1 MQELTAYAHSIAD
14 AFKLEYQHVR
24 NTLTLLA
31 EGATIPFVARYRKEM
46 TGSMN
51 EEIIEAVQKRF
62 MQLLQLDKRREVIIE
77 SIREQEKL
85 TPELLATLEA
95 AENMQQLEDI
105 YLPYKP
111 KRRTR
116 ASIAREK
123 GLEPLSTSIMKQN
136 EADLMKKATAFVDP
150 AKGIESIEDSLAGAR
165 DIIAETVSEER
176 ENREK
181 LRTIFQQSAEVA
193 SSVVPEKQADAQKYR
208 QYFDWKEPLSKTPSH
223 RLLALFRAEN
233 EGMLRLKVSVD
244 NEYAIEVLKRRHIRS
259 NGQAAEQIQL
269 AVADAWKRLIAPS
282 LENEIRS
289 EYKEKADEK
298 AIQVFSDNLRQLLMA
313 PPLGRKRIL
322 AIDPGFRTGCKVV
335 LLDEFGNLMHNETI
349 YPHPPNHEVK
359 QSVQKLKSLVNAYK
373 VEVIAIGNGT
383 AGRETEDLIRSI
395 RFDRK
400 LISIMVNESGA
411 SVYSASKVARDE
423 FPDYDITVRGA
434 VSIGRRLMDPL
445 AELVKIEPKSIGVGQ
460 YQHDVDQKAL
470 QQSLTRTVE
479 SCVNAVGVELNT
491 ASEQLLSYV
500 SGVGPQLAANI
511 IEYRKENNGFRSRE
525 ELNKVKRLGDKAF
538 EQCAGFLRIHNAEN
552 PLDASAV
559 HPESYSIVERMATD
573 LGCPVK
579 DLVGLSGLRKKIYPE
594 KFINENKGIE
604 TLNDILSELEK
615 PGRDPREKFEMF
627 EFAKDIRSI
636 HDLKAGMMLNGIITN
651 ITAFGAFVDIG
662 VHQDG
667 LVHISQ
673 LADRFVRDPN
683 EVVKISQQVK
693 VRVVEVD
700 LERNRISLSMKS
712 AEANTDVK

>member
-1 MQELTAYAHSIAD
+1 MQEITAYAHTIAD
-14 AFKLEYQHVR
+14 AFRLEYQHVR

-31 EGATIPFVARYRKEM
+31 EGATIPFIARYRKEM

-51 EEIIEAVQKRF
+51 EEVIEALQKRF
-62 MQLLQLDKRREVIIE
+62 LQLVQLDKRREAIIE

-85 TPELLATLEA
+85 TPELQAAIEA
-95 AENMQQLEDI
+95 AETMQQLEDI
-105 YLPYKP
+105 YLPFKP

-123 GLEPLSTSIMKQN
+123 GLEPLATSIIHQN
-136 EADLMKKATAFVDP
+136 EPDILLKAKSFINP
-150 AKGIESIEDSLAGAR
+150 EKGVETIEDALSGSR
-165 DIIAETVSEER
+165 DIIAEIISETR

-181 LRTIFQQSAEVA
+181 LRTLIHRTAEVV
-193 SSVVPEKQADAQKYR
+193 SSLVPEKQAEAQKYR
-208 QYFDWKEPLSKTPSH
+208 QYFDWKEPLAKAPSH

-233 EGMLRLKVSVD
+233 EGLLK
-244 NEYAIEVLKRRHIRS
+244 LKLAVNSDDAVQILKQRHIKR
-259 NGQAAEQIQL
+259 NGQTAEQLSL
-269 AVADAWKRLIAPS
+269 ACEDAWKRLLAPS
-282 LENEIRS
+282 LENEIRNQ
-289 EYKEKADEK
+289 YKEKADEK
-298 AIQVFSDNLRQLLMA
+298 AIQVFSENLRQLLMA

-359 QSVQKLKSLVNAYK
+359 QSVQKLKSLVNAYN

-445 AELVKIEPKSIGVGQ
+445 AELVKIDPKSIGVGQ

-470 QQSLTRTVE
+470 QESLARTVE
-479 SCVNAVGVELNT
+479 SCVNAVGVELNS

-500 SGVGPQLAANI
+500 SGVGPQMAANI
-511 IEYRKENNGFRSRE
+511 IAYRNENNGFRYRD
-525 ELNKVKRLGDKAF
+525 ELKNVKRLGEKAF

-559 HPESYSIVERMATD
+559 HPESYVIVERMAND
-573 LGCPVK
+573 LGCPVG
-579 DLVGLSGLRKKIYPE
+579 DLIGQQGLSSQIKPE
-594 KFINENKGIE
+594 KFTDAKRGME

-615 PGRDPREKFEMF
+615 PGRDPRDTFELF

-636 HDLKAGMMLNGIITN
+636 HDLKPDMVLNGIITN

-673 LADRFVRDPN
+673 LANRYVRDPN

-700 LERNRISLSMKS
+700 TERNRISLSMKR
-712 AEANTDVK
+712 ADTHTDTN

>member
-1 MQELTAYAHSIAD
+1 MQEITAYAHIIAG
-14 AFKLEYQHVR
+14 AFRLEYQHVR

-31 EGATIPFVARYRKEM
+31 EGATIPFIARYRKEM

-51 EEIIEAVQKRF
+51 EEVIEAVQKRF
-62 MQLLQLDKRREVIIE
+62 LQLIQLDKRREAIIV

-85 TPELLATLEA
+85 TPELQASIEA
-95 AENMQQLEDI
+95 AETIQQLEDI
-105 YLPYKP
+105 YLPFKP

-123 GLEPLSTSIMKQN
+123 GLEPLAKSILEQN
-136 EADLMKKATAFVDP
+136 EPDIRLKASSFINPD
-150 AKGIESIEDSLAGAR
+150 KGIETAEDALAGSR
-165 DIIAETVSEER
+165 DIIAEIISETR

-181 LRTIFQQSAEVA
+181 LRTLYQSTAEVV
-193 SSVVPEKQADAQKYR
+193 SSLVPEKQAEAQKYR
-208 QYFDWKEPLSKTPSH
+208 QYFDWKEPLAKAPSH
-223 RLLALFRAEN
+223 RLLALFRAEK
-233 EGMLRLKVSVD
+233 EGLLK
-244 NEYAIEVLKRRHIRS
+244 LKLAVHSDDAVQILKHRHIKP
-259 NGQAAEQIQL
+259 NGQAAEQLSL
-269 AVADAWKRLIAPS
+269 ACEDAWKRLLAPS
-282 LENEIRS
+282 MENEIRNQ
-289 EYKEKADEK
+289 YKEKADEK

-313 PPLGRKRIL
+313 PPLGRKRVL
-322 AIDPGFRTGCKVV
+322 AIDPGFRTGCKIV
-335 LLDEFGNLMHNETI
+335 LLDAFGSLLHNETI

-359 QSVQKLKSLVNAYK
+359 QSVQKLKNLVNTYN

-411 SVYSASKVARDE
+411 SVYSASKAARDE

-445 AELVKIEPKSIGVGQ
+445 AELVKIDPKSIGVGQ

-470 QQSLTRTVE
+470 QESLVRTVE
-479 SCVNAVGVELNT
+479 SCVNAVGVELNS

-500 SGVGPQLAANI
+500 SGLGPQMAANI
-511 IEYRKENNGFRSRE
+511 MAYRNENNGFRCRD
-525 ELNKVKRLGDKAF
+525 ELKKVKRLGDKAF

-559 HPESYSIVERMATD
+559 HPESYAIVERMAKD
-573 LGCPVK
+573 LGCPVAE
-579 DLVGLSGLRKKIYPE
+579 LIGQQGLRKRINPE
-594 KFINENKGIE
+594 KYIDADKGME
-604 TLNDILSELEK
+604 TVNDILSELEK
-615 PGRDPREKFEMF
+615 PGRDPRDTFELF

-636 HDLKAGMMLNGIITN
+636 HDLKPDMVLNGIITN

-673 LADRFVRDPN
+673 LANRYVRDPN
-683 EVVKISQQVK
+683 EVVKINQQVK

-700 LERNRISLSMKS
+700 TERNRISLSMKT
-712 AEANTDVK
+712 AATHTDTK